1 MVCPLQSVLQAAP
14 TRAAELHAALAS
26 MSDAVVAYRGMAGV
40 RPRLLAELAALDS
53 P

>member
-1 MVCPLQSVLQAAP
+1 
-14 TRAAELHAALAS
+14 
-26 MSDAVVAYRGMAGV
+26 VVAYRGMAGV